1 MSDPQ
6 DTIIVR
12 LADTPSEIEAS
23 QRLRYTVFYDE
34 FGAIPNEEMAR
45 EKRDIDEYD
54 PIADHLVVLDTS
66 LPAGD
71 AQLIGTYRLLRRDVA
86 EAHGRFYTA
95 DEYDI
100 EPLLSSGAVL
110 LELGRSC
117 VLPDYRT
124 RPVLQKLW
132 EGIAHYVAD
141 HEIGLMFGC
150 ASLHG
155 TDIDALSDQLSYL
168 HHYHLAKP
176 SLRPRAVDS
185 RYVDMN
191 IKAKDDLDAKRVFA
205 SLPPL
210 IKGYLRLGAMIGDG
224 AVVDKQFNTTDV
236 CIVMPTHQVTDKY
249 VNHYRRKTQKHIP
262 TDSEFA
268 KKSIAA
274 AAENASTDTVAA
286 NNPA

>member
-1 MSDPQ
+1 MNDQQ

-12 LADTPSEIEAS
+12 LTEDTSEIEAS
-23 QRLRYTVFYDE
+23 QRLRYKVFYEE
-34 FGAIPNEEMAR
+34 FGAVPTAEMAR
-45 EKRDIDEYD
+45 EKRDMDAYD
-54 PIADHLVVLDTS
+54 AFTDHLIVLDTS
-66 LPAGD
+66 RTD
-71 AQLIGTYRLLRRDVA
+71 EQIVGTYRLLRREIA
-86 EAHGRFYTA
+86 ETHGHFYTS

-100 EPLLSSGAVL
+100 GALLQSGATL

-117 VLPDYRT
+117 VLAPYRT

-141 HEIGLMFGC
+141 HDISLMFGC

-155 TDIDALSDQLSYL
+155 TDIGDLQDQLSYL
-168 HHYHLAKP
+168 YHFHLAKP
-176 SLRPRAVDS
+176 DLCPRAVEG

-191 IKAKDDLDAKRVFA
+191 IKPKESLDAKRVFA

-224 AVVDKQFNTTDV
+224 AVIDTQFNTTDV
-236 CIVMPTHQVTDKY
+236 CIVMPTHQVTAKY
-249 VNHYRRKTQKHIP
+249 VNHYSRKTQKHIP
-262 TDSEFA
+262 TDSDFA

-274 AAENASTDTVAA
+274 ESVA
-286 NNPA
+286 

>member
-12 LADTPSEIEAS
+12 LTDHPSEIEAS
-23 QRLRYTVFYDE
+23 QRLRYKVFYEE
-34 FGAIPNEEMAR
+34 FGAIPDAAMAQA
-45 EKRDIDEYD
+45 KRDMDEYD
-54 PIADHLVVLDTS
+54 AISDHLIVLDTS
-66 LPAGD
+66 LPKGD
-71 AQLIGTYRLLRRDVA
+71 AQIIGTYRLLRRAVA
-86 EAHGRFYTA
+86 DRHGRFYTS
-95 DEYDI
+95 DEYNIDS
-100 EPLLSSGAVL
+100 LLESGAEL

-117 VLPDYRT
+117 VLAPYRT

-155 TDIDALSDQLSYL
+155 TDIDTMRDQLAYL
-168 HHYHLAKP
+168 YHYHLARP
-176 SLRPRAVDS
+176 TLRPRAVES

-191 IKAKDDLDAKRVFA
+191 LKPKDDIDVKRSFA

-224 AVVDKQFNTTDV
+224 AVIDHQFNTTDI

-274 AAENASTDTVAA
+274 AAETPV
-286 NNPA
+286 